1 MSERDVSPLVAHLFR
16 REAGRL
22 VARLTRRFG
31 VAHLDLV
38 EDAVQDALLQAC
50 RTWPFR
56 GIPDDPAAWIATAA
70 TNRTLDLLRTGARR
84 ARLLDDSGAPRD
96 AHDPALGAAAP
107 PAPLSTDD
115 THELGDDELALLFA
129 CAHPAL
135 TSETAVTLMLK
146 TVGGFGVREIA
157 RGLIAQPEAIA
168 QRLVRARR
176 TLAEA
181 QVPVAIPD
189 AADAAPRVHAVADAL
204 YLMFTEGH
212 SAAEADAVIRSDLC
226 HEALRLAIAVADHP
240 ALARPELHA
249 LVALMAFTA
258 SRLGTRVDDA
268 GIPVLL
274 AEQDRA
280 RWNRG
285 LLGLALA
292 RVELSMAATDLSRWH
307 VEAELAAFHAL
318 APTFEAMPWDRVV
331 EAYDRLLVI
340 APSPVVRIN
349 RAVALGFAVGP
360 AAALDALDHA
370 DDEGHLARYPWLHAA
385 RAHVHERLD
394 DRPGARDAW
403 LRALALTSSPPHRR
417 FIETRL
423 AALTSRQ

>member
-1 MSERDVSPLVAHLFR
+1 VSDRDVVPLVDHLFR

-31 VAHLDLV
+31 VARLDLV
-38 EDAVQDALLQAC
+38 EDAVQDALMQAC

-56 GIPDDPAAWIATAA
+56 GVPDDPAAWIATAA
-70 TNRTLDLLRTGARR
+70 TNRALDLLRTGQRR
-84 ARLLDDSGAPRD
+84 ARLLGADGPVPD
-96 AHDPALGAAAP
+96 AHDPALAAP
-107 PAPLSTDD
+107 APATPTSTDD
-115 THELGDDELALLFA
+115 GHDLGDDELALLFA

-135 TSETAVTLMLK
+135 TAETAVILMLK

-157 RGLIAQPEAIA
+157 RGLLAQPEAIA

-176 TLAEA
+176 SLAEA

-189 AADAAPRVHAVADAL
+189 AADAAPRVQAVAEAL

-212 SAAEADAVIRSDLC
+212 SAAEADVVIRSDLC

-240 ALARPELHA
+240 ALERPELHA

-258 SRLGTRVDDA
+258 ARLGTRVDAA

-274 AEQDRA
+274 AAQDRS

-285 LLGLALA
+285 LIGLALT
-292 RVELSMAATDLSRWH
+292 RVERSMEATTLTRWH
-307 VEAELAAFHAL
+307 VEAELAGHHAL
-318 APTFEAMPWDRVV
+318 SPSFEAMPWAQVV
-331 EAYDRLLVI
+331 EAYDRLLLI
-340 APSPVVRIN
+340 APSPVVRVN
-349 RAVALGFAVGP
+349 RAVALGFAVGH

-370 DDEGHLARYPWLHAA
+370 DDEGRLARYPWLHAA
-385 RAHVHERLD
+385 RAHAYEQLG
-394 DRPGARDAW
+394 DRPGAREAW
-403 LRALALTSSPPHRR
+403 ARALSLTTSPPHRR
-417 FIETRL
+417 FIESRR
-423 AALTSRQ
+423 AALS

>member
-1 MSERDVSPLVAHLFR
+1 MSDADVTPLVDHLFR

-22 VARLTRRFG
+22 VARLARRFG
-31 VAHLDLV
+31 VARLDLV

-70 TNRTLDLLRTGARR
+70 TNRTLDLLRTDERR
-84 ARLLDDSGAPRD
+84 ARLLGADGPTPD
-96 AHDPALGAAAP
+96 AHDPALAAP
-107 PAPLSTDD
+107 ASAAPLSTDD
-115 THELGDDELALLFA
+115 GHDLGDDELALLFA
-129 CAHPAL
+129 CAHPAI
-135 TSETAVTLMLK
+135 TSETAVILMLK

-157 RGLIAQPEAIA
+157 RGLLAQPEAIA

-181 QVPVAIPD
+181 RVPVAIPE
-189 AADAAPRVHAVADAL
+189 AGEAAPRVHAVAEAL

-212 SAAEADAVIRSDLC
+212 SAAEADAVTRSDLC

-240 ALARPELHA
+240 ALERPELHA

-258 SRLGTRVDDA
+258 ARLDTRVDDA

-285 LLGLALA
+285 LLALALA
-292 RVELSMAATDLSRWH
+292 RVERSMAATELSRWH
-307 VEAELAAFHAL
+307 VEAELAGHHAL
-318 APTFEAMPWDRVV
+318 APSFEAMPWVQVV
-331 EAYDRLLVI
+331 EAYDRLLLI
-340 APSPVVRIN
+340 APSPVVRVN

-360 AAALDALDHA
+360 AAALEALDHA
-370 DDEGHLARYPWLHAA
+370 DDEGRLAHYPWLHAA
-385 RAHVHERLD
+385 RAHAYERLG
-394 DRPGARDAW
+394 DRPGARAAW
-403 LRALALTSSPPHRR
+403 TRALALTTSPPHRR
-417 FIETRL
+417 FIESRQ
-423 AALTSRQ
+423 AALA